1 MCCKIFPLQHFK
13 DIRNMCAELDHESLD
28 FLIMGQL
35 MSNTSI
41 SSKTHHHIQPPDERQ
56 RVSTAYYHQGIKVC
70 YYNDTNMKYTHVHN
84 ILVYI
89 SIPFIKVCKKNIY
102 VSAWNRKITVEC
114 YSIKS
119 VEKWN

>member
-1 MCCKIFPLQHFK
+1 
-13 DIRNMCAELDHESLD
+13 MCAELDHESLD

-89 SIPFIKVCKKNIY
+89 SIPFIKVCKKTFTFLHGIG
-102 VSAWNRKITVEC
+102 
-114 YSIKS
+114 KS
-119 VEKWN
+119 RLNAIRSSLLKNGIEAR